1 MIGSPWAV
9 ATLFTATHSR
19 RLCGSQVIVGQLW
32 LEHHG
37 TLDIK
42 NETTGDSCRL
52 RLPQV
57 RCMAPSPPSASTP
70 PTPSVESV
78 S

>member
-1 MIGSPWAV
+1 MHGHPLTSRPWAI
-9 ATLFTATHSR
+9 
-19 RLCGSQVIVGQLW
+19 GSQVIVGQLW

-57 RCMAPSPPSASTP
+57 RCMAP
-70 PTPSVESV
+70 
-78 S
+78 